1 VASEGLAAMRP
12 QAELALEPLVATS
25 PDDVAVSTHIRPGMM
40 GGAPLRDV
48 AIEPDAAAIVVGPR
62 HRGRIGRVLGGDLS
76 TSLLHGASCR
86 WSPRH
91 ATTPKTRG
99 VPPDLFRF
107 VDTLEARAALN
118 AGERPRPRTRR
129 EPGGVQGLEPIER
142 SRPAYARLE
151 RATRVRGRAEQRAK
165 QTDATARPL
174 DRSCPRICSPR
185 SRCARATQ
193 GRSWPRRQPTS
204 ISSSRSA
211 YAEGS
216 AWVGFPSRPVPI
228 D

>member
-1 VASEGLAAMRP
+1 MRP

-48 AIEPDAAAIVVGPR
+48 AIEPDAASIVVGPR

-91 ATTPKTRG
+91 ATTRKTRE

-107 VDTLEARAALN
+107 VDTLEGRAALN

-151 RATRVRGRAEQRAK
+151 RATRVRGRA
-165 QTDATARPL
+165 
-174 DRSCPRICSPR
+174 
-185 SRCARATQ
+185 
-193 GRSWPRRQPTS
+193 
-204 ISSSRSA
+204 
-211 YAEGS
+211 
-216 AWVGFPSRPVPI
+216 
-228 D
+228 